1 MTRIAHLS
9 DFHLVEPDH
18 AARRGADWW
27 RLHYLSF
34 KRPIDAA
41 GRYARAERA
50 LAQAH
55 ASGADHLVL
64 TGDLTEDSRTS
75 QFALLAE
82 LLSASGFAA
91 EQVTLVPGN
100 HDMYGGGAWDRA
112 LDGSLAPWAPTS
124 RGLID
129 LAEAVIVPVS
139 TAVEQAWTRSSGF
152 LDFDAL
158 PDLGRLLDQAAGRA
172 IVLALHHP
180 PFRVFH
186 HWIHGLA
193 NHLDL
198 QAFLGENPALHCL
211 HGHIHKA
218 VDRRVGQGDARV
230 FSVEAVAESADP
242 LRVYT
247 ALGGRVVP
255 AAS

>member
-9 DFHLVEPDH
+9 DFHLVEPEH

-34 KRPIDAA
+34 KRPIDAE
-41 GRYARAERA
+41 GRRVRAERA
-50 LAQAH
+50 LRRAFE
-55 ASGADHLVL
+55 SGADHLVL
-64 TGDLTEDSRTS
+64 TGDLTEDARPS

-82 LLSASGFAA
+82 LLAGSGFAPG
-91 EQVTLVPGN
+91 QITLVPGN
-100 HDMYGGGAWDRA
+100 HDAYGDGAWDRA

-139 TAVEQAWTRSSGF
+139 TAVEQMWTRSSGF
-152 LDFDAL
+152 LDVGAL
-158 PDLGRLLDQAAGRA
+158 PELGRLLDHAADRA
-172 IVLALHHP
+172 VVLALHHP
-180 PFRVFH
+180 PFRVLH

-198 QAFLGENPALHCL
+198 QAFLGGHPTVHCL
-211 HGHIHKA
+211 HGHIHRA
-218 VDRRVGQGDARV
+218 VSRPLGDGDARV
-230 FSVEAVAESADP
+230 FSVEAVAESDDP

-247 ALGGRVVP
+247 VEGGRVQPV
-255 AAS
+255 